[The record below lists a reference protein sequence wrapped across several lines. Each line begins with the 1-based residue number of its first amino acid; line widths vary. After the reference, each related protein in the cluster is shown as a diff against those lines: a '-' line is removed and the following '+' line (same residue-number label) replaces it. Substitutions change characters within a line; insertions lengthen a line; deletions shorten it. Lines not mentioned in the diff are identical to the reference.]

1 MTRDRGLLR
10 TRTGDAH
17 HRVSFVELFFDLV
30 FVFAVTQLSHSL
42 IEHFS
47 PIGAVQTTL
56 LMLGVWWVWIYTT
69 WFTNWLDPEKPPV
82 RLAILAMMVAGLI
95 MSASIPKAFESRG
108 LAFAGAYA
116 SMQVGRTAFFLWA
129 VRGHER
135 MTRTFERILAWLM
148 LTAVF
153 WIAGGLAHG
162 GERLALWALAIAL
175 DLVSPSIGFWVPGLG
190 RSITSDWDVEGGHMA
205 ERCAL
210 FIIIALGESILVT
223 GATFSALPWNTAT
236 VTAFVA
242 SFVGSLAMWW
252 LYFDVGAEL
261 GSETISRSADP
272 GRLARLAYTYIH
284 LVLVAGIIVAA
295 VADEFVLA
303 HPVGHADSK
312 IVITVLGSV
321 ALYLSGHAL
330 FAWSIAGRVP
340 ASSLCGIAGVA
351 ALAPGATHLSPV
363 VLMTI
368 ATLVLI
374 AVAMAESRVK
384 RHVRWGTT
392 GRARQGGHDG

>member
-1 MTRDRGLLR
+1 MSRDRGLLR
-10 TRTGDAH
+10 TRAGHAH

-47 PIGAVQTTL
+47 MTGAAQTAL
-56 LMLGVWWVWIYTT
+56 LMLAVWGVWMYTT
-69 WFTNWLDPEKPPV
+69 WFTNWLDPERPPV
-82 RLAILAMMVAGLI
+82 RLAMLAMMLAGLI

-108 LAFAGAYA
+108 LAFGGAYA

-129 VRGHER
+129 VRGHDLMIR
-135 MTRTFERILAWLM
+135 NFERILAWLM
-148 LTAVF
+148 MTAVF

-162 GERLALWALAIAL
+162 TERLALWALAIAL
-175 DLVSPSIGFWVPGLG
+175 DLVSPSLGFWVPGLG
-190 RSITSDWDVEGGHMA
+190 RSTTTDWDVEGGHMA

-223 GATFSALPWNTAT
+223 GATFSGLPWTAAT
-236 VTAFVA
+236 VSAFVA

-261 GSETISRSADP
+261 GSETISHSADP

-284 LVLVAGIIVAA
+284 LPLVAGIIVAA

-303 HPVGHADSK
+303 HPTGHADGR
-312 IVITVLGSV
+312 IAVTVLGSV
-321 ALYLSGHAL
+321 AMYLIGHVL
-330 FAWSIAGRVP
+330 FTWSIASRIP
-340 ASSLCGIAGVA
+340 ASSLGGLAAIAVS
-351 ALAPGATHLSPV
+351 APLATHVSPV
-363 VLMTI
+363 GLMTI
-368 ATLVLI
+368 ATLVLVG
-374 AVAMAESRVK
+374 VAAWESAAK
-384 RHVRWGTT
+384 RA
-392 GRARQGGHDG
+392 ARTAHLTDLT